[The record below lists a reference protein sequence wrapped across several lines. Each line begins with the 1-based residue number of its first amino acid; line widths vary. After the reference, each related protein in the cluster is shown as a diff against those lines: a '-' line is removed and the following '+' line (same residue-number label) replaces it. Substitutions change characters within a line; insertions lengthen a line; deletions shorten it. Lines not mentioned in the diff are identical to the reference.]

1 MEDPA
6 MPQMPAPLSALTTDG
21 LLRTPLLGPIAGAM
35 IQAVKNAKDAV
46 DVGDLGRLG
55 HVVQRQALALR
66 MAELQARVA
75 QEPAIAQR
83 IARAAEVEIEEY
95 YEAGSEGTLGFRP
108 GPGGGVVGGSAASR
122 RVSKRVFRFLGTRDT
137 GPIQAVA

>member
-1 MEDPA
+1 MSR
-6 MPQMPAPLSALTTDG
+6 MPAPPSAADA

-55 HVVQRQALALR
+55 HEVQRQELALR

-75 QEPAIAQR
+75 QELAIAQR
-83 IARAAEVEIEEY
+83 IESAAEVEIEEY
-95 YEAGSEGTLGFRP
+95 YEAGGEGTLGFRP
-108 GPGGGVVGGSAASR
+108 GPGGGVVGGSASGR
-122 RVSKRVFRFLGTRDT
+122 RVSKRVFRFLGTRD
-137 GPIQAVA
+137 PALNQAVA